1 MVSSTGWQ
9 LNSRKRITG
18 FGYRKQT
25 TRGRGIVR
33 RTIGNISRPVLGFL
47 ANKVA
52 DLISGSGRRRRTV
65 RRSRVGG
72 SYRITGAAV
81 RRRAPRSRLTTRS
94 RRTTGCGYKHRAPRR
109 TLVVRRRRRI

>member
-18 FGYRKQT
+18 FGCRKRT
-25 TRGRGIVR
+25 TRGRGVVR
-33 RTIGNISRPVLGFL
+33 RAVGAIARPALSFI

-65 RRSRVGG
+65 RRRRVGG

-94 RRTTGCGYKHRAPRR
+94 RRTTGCGYKKRRAPRR
-109 TLVVRRRRRI
+109 TLVVRRRR

>member
-18 FGYRKQT
+18 FGRKRRT

-33 RTIGNISRPVLGFL
+33 RAVGAIARPALSFI

-52 DLISGSGRRRRTV
+52 DLISGSGVRRRRTV
-65 RRSRVGG
+65 RRRRVGG

-94 RRTTGCGYKHRAPRR
+94 RRTTGCGYKKRAPRR
-109 TLVVRRRRRI
+109 TLVRRRRRI

>member
-1 MVSSTGWQ
+1 MATQ
-9 LNSRKRITG
+9 FAQANSG
-18 FGYRKQT
+18 FGYRKRRT

-52 DLISGSGRRRRTV
+52 DLISGSGRRRTV

-81 RRRAPRSRLTTRS
+81 RRRAPRSRLTTR
-94 RRTTGCGYKHRAPRR
+94 RRTTGCGYKRRAPRR